1 MTITIP
7 YLYSEELIPPR
18 CRKPRR
24 VARAAT
30 ITLTLR
36 EVSAANAPLALIEH
50 GQRCSETDTCGDYE
64 TSYRWYRRK
73 LYVRARFQRFA
84 HAPRE
89 TQTASQFS
97 VDPYPLSHTKENCRH
112 RYQTQA
118 ENRKHFRAWASS
130 ILFIDGERWEEVE
143 EPRYVVMTFGLGNNH
158 GLGWGTS
165 LSTDDHYNPNISR
178 ECYFRV
184 DEYQAALAEATRVAL
199 DRGDTKSL
207 PIEAEQN
214 PTRFEILLPEAVRLK
229 VHRKL

>member
-24 VARAAT
+24 VERATT
-30 ITLTLR
+30 ITLNLR
-36 EVSAANAPLALIEH
+36 EVSAADAPLALIER
-50 GQRCSETDTCGDYE
+50 GQCCSEPDACGGFE

-73 LYVRARFQRFA
+73 LYVRASFQRFA

-97 VDPYPLSHTKENCRH
+97 VDPYPLSLTKENSQH

-118 ENRKHFRAWASS
+118 ENRKNFRAWASS
-130 ILFIDGERWEEVE
+130 ILFIDGERWEEAE
-143 EPRYVVMTFGLGNNH
+143 EPRYVVMTFGLGHNH

-165 LSTDDHYNPNISR
+165 LSTHHYYNPNISR
-178 ECYFRV
+178 ERYFRV
-184 DEYQAALAEATRVAL
+184 DEYQTALAEATRVAL
-199 DRGDTKSL
+199 DRDDTKAL

-229 VHRKL
+229 AHRKL